1 VINKTKK
8 IMNTRITKIQL
19 LLRSRGLTQTD
30 LFNLI
35 KDSKHKNIGQDRINK
50 LVLGNQKNYTIE
62 TAKTLADVLGVK
74 LDDIVE

>member
-1 VINKTKK
+1 
-8 IMNTRITKIQL
+8 MNTRITKIQL

>member
-1 VINKTKK
+1 
-8 IMNTRITKIQL
+8 MNTRITKIQL

-62 TAKTLADVLGVK
+62 TAKTLSDVLGVK

>member
-1 VINKTKK
+1 
-8 IMNTRITKIQL
+8 MNTRITKIQL
-19 LLRSRGLTQTD
+19 LLRNRGLTQTD

-62 TAKTLADVLGVK
+62 TAKILADVLGVK